1 MRSILSTFLLLGV
14 FSSYGQGQISCVINN
29 TILFETLLPDQD
41 KFEYV
46 IVDRSMD
53 LIDGINTILM
63 FVAPQR
69 NNRVV
74 SFRGE
79 EREVIYNSKKRRY
92 TFDGG
97 TYKTYPDLL
106 SAVKFFLLT
115 N

>member
-1 MRSILSTFLLLGV
+1 MRSILSTFLLLVV
-14 FSSYGQGQISCVINN
+14 FTSYGQRHISCVVNDA
-29 TILFETLLPDQD
+29 TLFETLLPDQD

-46 IVDRSMD
+46 IVDRNTD

-63 FVAPQR
+63 FVVPQR
-69 NNRVV
+69 NNLIM

-79 EREVIYNSKKRRY
+79 EREVVYNRKKRRY